1 MSDLFRRRA
10 VEHATRRLAGEV
22 VLASPLSF
30 KIIGGVLM
38 LVIFASIIFASSASY
53 ARKETVAGWIAPE
66 GGLIRVAARQG
77 GVVEAINIREG
88 QRLTSGTTIMTLKL
102 SSDLTSG
109 DSGKALVQNLD
120 AEGIAAEAQARA
132 SRAKLKAQLSEMISR
147 RELLQKELLEARKRI
162 DILEG
167 RQKLADDEAGRG
179 ETLLARGFLSKTA
192 MGALKSTALSAAQ
205 DVSATRSA
213 AIELERQIG
222 DLSHEIAIVPSDIAL
237 LDAQTAQSR
246 ATLLQRRVTTQAQS
260 VFVVTAPIDGS
271 IAAIPVE
278 SGQSVAAGAAVA
290 VMMPK
295 GSALTAELYVPSR
308 AIGFI
313 KPGQEVRLLYQAFPY
328 QTFGA
333 ARGSVRSISR
343 TVLAPSELAI
353 PGLTVQEPVFRV
365 RVALDRQFVSAYG
378 EKVPLQPGMLLT
390 ADVITDRRNLL
401 QWLLDP
407 LYAVGRRA

>member
-1 MSDLFRRRA
+1 
-10 VEHATRRLAGEV
+10 
-22 VLASPLSF
+22 
-30 KIIGGVLM
+30 
-38 LVIFASIIFASSASY
+38 
-53 ARKETVAGWIAPE
+53 
-66 GGLIRVAARQG
+66 
-77 GVVEAINIREG
+77 VEAINIREG

-179 ETLLARGFLSKTA
+179 ETLLARGFLSRTA

-222 DLSHEIAIVPSDIAL
+222 DLTHEIAIVPSDIAL

-260 VFVVTAPIDGS
+260 AFVVTAPIDGS

>member
-38 LVIFASIIFASSASY
+38 LVIFAAIIFASSASY

-179 ETLLARGFLSKTA
+179 ETLLARGFLSRTA

-260 VFVVTAPIDGS
+260 AFVVTAPIDGS

>member
-1 MSDLFRRRA
+1 
-10 VEHATRRLAGEV
+10 V

>member
-179 ETLLARGFLSKTA
+179 ETLLARGFLSRTA

-260 VFVVTAPIDGS
+260 AFVVTAPIDGS

>member
-1 MSDLFRRRA
+1 
-10 VEHATRRLAGEV
+10 V

-179 ETLLARGFLSKTA
+179 ETLLARGFLSRTA

-222 DLSHEIAIVPSDIAL
+222 DLTHEIAIVPSDIAL

-260 VFVVTAPIDGS
+260 AFVVTAPIDGS